1 MDDPISHPSNTL
13 VSGFGIVNKCGGT
26 EALTRAE
33 RESSERG
40 PDPGLH
46 DVRRD
51 RGPCSHWHRVLRREA
66 HRLRRPPE
74 WEGWAA

>member
-46 DVRRD
+46 DVRR
-51 RGPCSHWHRVLRREA
+51 G
-66 HRLRRPPE
+66 
-74 WEGWAA
+74 